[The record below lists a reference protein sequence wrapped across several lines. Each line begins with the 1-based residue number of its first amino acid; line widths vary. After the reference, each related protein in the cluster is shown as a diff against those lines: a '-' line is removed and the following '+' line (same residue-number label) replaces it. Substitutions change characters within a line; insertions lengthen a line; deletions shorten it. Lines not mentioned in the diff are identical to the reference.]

1 MSILLSAKRQHE
13 RPGHA
18 FEASLGLG
26 IERERQWLGPLLA
39 WLIGLPLCLVLG
51 AAANYG
57 WHWWHNQPIEE
68 RVEIKESTPL
78 PYRTASTAY
87 EFTTIPFP
95 IAPEMTEV
103 VMPPTNPN
111 LAPRA
116 TDPLSNMNMDG
127 VSPALA
133 QRFMQAVQAAPGEPG
148 ASEIQP
154 VAEVAPPSATA
165 LADLPAGISNQVPA
179 LRYSSHVYSS
189 TASNRIV
196 TLNGRDY
203 HEGDEV
209 APGVKLL
216 QIQADYSIFRVGR
229 QSFSLQSLTD
239 WNGPQ

>member
-1 MSILLSAKRQHE
+1 MSILLSAKRQHD
-13 RPGHA
+13 RPGSA

-26 IERERQWLGPLLA
+26 VERERQWLRPLLA
-39 WLIGLPLCLVLG
+39 WVAGLPLCLILG

-57 WHWWHNQPIEE
+57 WHWWHNQPREE
-68 RVEIKESTPL
+68 RVELREETPL
-78 PYRTASTAY
+78 PYRLAANQY
-87 EFTTIPFP
+87 EFTTVPFP
-95 IAPEMTEV
+95 QAPEPEAPLVET
-103 VMPPTNPN
+103 VMPP
-111 LAPRA
+111 APRSSS
-116 TDPLSNMNMDG
+116 PLDNMNMDG
-127 VSPALA
+127 VSSSLA
-133 QRFMQAVQAAPGEPG
+133 QRFRQAVEAEPGLPG

-154 VAEVAPPSATA
+154 LPDSAPPPATP
-165 LADLPAGISNQVPA
+165 LADLPSALSAQVPP

-196 TLNGRDY
+196 TLNGRDF

>member
-13 RPGHA
+13 RPGQA

-39 WLIGLPLCLVLG
+39 WACGLPLCLFLG
-51 AAANYG
+51 AGANYG
-57 WHWWHNQPIEE
+57 WHWLHNKPREE
-68 RVEIKESTPL
+68 RVELREATPL
-78 PYRTASTAY
+78 PYRLATTSY

-95 IAPEMTEV
+95 QAPEVVEPTLDT
-103 VMPPTNPN
+103 VMPTTPS
-111 LAPRA
+111 RSS
-116 TDPLSNMNMDG
+116 PLDSMNMEG
-127 VSPALA
+127 VSPGLA
-133 QRFMQAVQAAPGEPG
+133 QRFRQAVEAEPGVPG

-154 VAEVAPPSATA
+154 IPDSAPPPATP
-165 LADLPAGISNQVPA
+165 LADLPTTLSSQVPP

-196 TLNGRDY
+196 TLNGRDF

-216 QIQADYSIFRVGR
+216 QIQADYSIFRVGN
-229 QSFSLQSLTD
+229 QSFSLASLTD
-239 WNGPQ
+239 WNGGQ